1 MNTSYTYTT
10 TSTNLTT
17 EQQAAVFGVALSVAV
32 VAVIVAIALY
42 IYTAIALSKM
52 FKKAGING
60 WIAWVPFYNSWK
72 FFEMGNFH
80 GALSLISLG
89 SSIPV
94 IGIIPTLAS
103 LVLVILAMNNI
114 GKGFGK
120 KGSFTVLGVL
130 LPVIWFGILGFGKD
144 KWSGKMYKKSS
155 TPPAAPSTPTTPTTP
170 TPTAPTPPSAA

>member
-52 FKKAGING
+52 FKKAGIDG
-60 WIAWVPFYNSWK
+60 WIAWVPYYNTWK
-72 FFEMGNFH
+72 VFEMGNMH
-80 GALSLISLG
+80 PALSLLTYAAV
-89 SSIPV
+89 IPF
-94 IGIIPTLAS
+94 IGTIVAIAGWVLYIIVA
-103 LVLVILAMNNI
+103 NNI

-120 KGSFTVLGVL
+120 KGPFTLLFVF
-130 LPVIWFGILGFGKD
+130 LPVIWLGILAFGKD
-144 KWSGKMYKKSS
+144 KWSGKMYKKA
-155 TPPAAPSTPTTPTTP
+155 TPAPA
-170 TPTAPTPPSAA
+170 APTPPSAA